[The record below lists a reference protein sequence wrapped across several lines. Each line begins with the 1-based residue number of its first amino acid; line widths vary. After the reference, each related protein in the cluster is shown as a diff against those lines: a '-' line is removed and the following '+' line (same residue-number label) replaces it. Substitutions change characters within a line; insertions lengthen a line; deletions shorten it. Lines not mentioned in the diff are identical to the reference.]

1 MTDAAIKP
9 AETPETLPAHP
20 LDPAAPHEYL
30 AGRRILAEAGLLTEH
45 VRFAYYG
52 LEEPPKGE
60 VLDFPAGGPPERR
73 LRAFLIDVAT
83 GESADVVVSVTG
95 SRVVSRRVLDTA
107 TDGMMPIL
115 DQDFALAEEIVHADP
130 AWRAAM
136 ERRGLTDI
144 SKIRACPLTAGAYGD
159 AETGGQP
166 RRMVRVLAFVQNSEH
181 DLPWAHPVDG
191 VAAYVD
197 LIERRVF
204 RLIDETD
211 PPVPQ
216 ESGDY
221 DDPAVRGPPRTSLRP
236 IEITQPRDRA
246 SRWTGTGWN
255 GRAGRYGSAST
266 PARG

>member
-1 MTDAAIKP
+1 MTDAAIRP
-9 AETPETLPAHP
+9 AEAPESLPAHP
-20 LDPAAPHEYL
+20 LDPAGPEEFL
-30 AGRRILAEAGLLTEH
+30 AGRRILAAAGLLTEP

-52 LEEPPKGE
+52 LEEPPKDD
-60 VLDFPAGGPPERR
+60 VLAYPADGPPDRR
-73 LRAFLIDVAT
+73 LRAFLIDVVT
-83 GESADVVVSVTG
+83 GESSDVVVSVTQDKVIS
-95 SRVVSRRVLDTA
+95 SRTLDPLA
-107 TDGMMPIL
+107 DGQVPIL
-115 DQDFALAEEIVHADP
+115 DQDFVLAEEIVHADP
-130 AWRAAM
+130 GWCAAM
-136 ERRGLTDI
+136 ARRGLTDVGV
-144 SKIRACPLTAGAYGD
+144 IRACPLTAGSYGVAD
-159 AETGGQP
+159 EQS
-166 RRMVRVLAFVQNSEH
+166 RRMVRVLAFVQAREH
-181 DLPWAHPVDG
+181 DLAWAHPVDG

-246 SRWTGTGWN
+246 SGWTGTGWN